1 MFISKFE
8 LEKIRSQ
15 IAFLQDLA
23 SKFQT
28 EINTLKASQQV
39 KNLPSKKAKEPRKAQ
54 SAEARLLQSARMKA
68 YWAARK
74 AKALTA

>member
-1 MFISKFE
+1 MFISKLE

-23 SKFQT
+23 CKFQT
-28 EINTLKASQQV
+28 EINALKVSQQA
-39 KNLPSKKAKEPRKAQ
+39 KKLPNKKAKEPRKPH
-54 SAEARLLQSARMKA
+54 SAEAKLLQSARMKA

-74 AKALTA
+74 AKALTT